1 MRKIKKELHVICR
14 LKDSKVL
21 YEYKGKKYQ
30 LSAQYRKVKTEL
42 SKSKRAGLFL
52 KRVTV
57 TMSGEPII
65 IVFVKGYSEPEE
77 SMVKGK
83 KKKKEP

>member
-1 MRKIKKELHVICR
+1 
-14 LKDSKVL
+14 
-21 YEYKGKKYQ
+21 
-30 LSAQYRKVKTEL
+30 
-42 SKSKRAGLFL
+42 
-52 KRVTV
+52 
-57 TMSGEPII
+57 MSGEPII